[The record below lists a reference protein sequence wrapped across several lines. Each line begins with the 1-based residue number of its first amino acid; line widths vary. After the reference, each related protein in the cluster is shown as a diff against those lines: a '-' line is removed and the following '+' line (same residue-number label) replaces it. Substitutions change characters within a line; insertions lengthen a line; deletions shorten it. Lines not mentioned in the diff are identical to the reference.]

1 MYHFSYTEKNQNKKK
16 NRSLESLYYSKDQ
29 PDKAFS
35 IQSKCFSMI
44 WNHNTRILVEAG
56 MKNRN
61 YPNAGPSKAVNQTEV
76 KPRSRVF

>member
-29 PDKAFS
+29 PDKAFC

-44 WNHNTRILVEAG
+44 
-56 MKNRN
+56 
-61 YPNAGPSKAVNQTEV
+61 
-76 KPRSRVF
+76 

>member
-44 WNHNTRILVEAG
+44 
-56 MKNRN
+56 
-61 YPNAGPSKAVNQTEV
+61 
-76 KPRSRVF
+76 